1 MIVSEEIKREII
13 EVALQTGKTEEDVL
27 KESIKI
33 YKEFLNLQKEFK
45 MWDEVS
51 DIDFLNFEKKLE
63 DVKWRYI

>member
-13 EVALQTGKTEEDVL
+13 EVASQTGKTEEDVL

-63 DVKWRYI
+63 DV

>member
-63 DVKWRYI
+63 DV

>member
-1 MIVSEEIKREII
+1 MIVSEEIKREIT

-63 DVKWRYI
+63 DV